1 MSDHDET
8 AKSPEKDPGEPR
20 KKPGIVARL
29 KKFYEK
35 QPVTFAI
42 SVMGGV
48 SALLFLCGRL
58 LSDDIDLTN
67 WQTGPISP

>member
-42 SVMGGV
+42 SVMGGCPHSCSCADV
-48 SALLFLCGRL
+48 CSP
-58 LSDDIDLTN
+58 T
-67 WQTGPISP
+67 ISI